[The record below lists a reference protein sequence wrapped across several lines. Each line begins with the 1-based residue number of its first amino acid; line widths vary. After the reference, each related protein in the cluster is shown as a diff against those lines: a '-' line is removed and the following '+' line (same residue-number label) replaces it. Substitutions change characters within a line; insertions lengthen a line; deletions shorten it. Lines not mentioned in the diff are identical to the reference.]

1 MKTKI
6 TSGKKFIAIAALL
19 IFSGGQLMAQS
30 WSTTGNAGIA
40 AGTNYLGT
48 SDPNDLVFRSNAIER
63 GRLLGATG
71 EWRFGG
77 TTNYVSIDGA
87 GRLRFNGTGVYQVG
101 SNKYA
106 FQLSADPNYGLF
118 FNTTLGQYEF
128 RDGTASSVF
137 AVAGTGNAVLKG
149 TLKVG
154 AYTLPATDGAVNQV
168 LKTNGAGVL
177 AWSADNSNT
186 YTAGT
191 GIGIAANVVTN
202 TAPDQVVALTGSNGI
217 TTSGTYPNFTIN
229 GASLWRTTGNAGTTA
244 ATNFIGTTDNAG
256 FAIRTNNT
264 ERIRVE
270 ASGGIG
276 MGTTAPNSRLHIN
289 ATGASEDGL
298 RVQIA
303 GNSKF
308 FVANNGGVTIGTLF
322 DTPPV
327 NGLYVSGNVGV
338 GNSTPLNKLD
348 VTGNIGLTGS
358 VLFTNAAAG
367 SGLTFT
373 DAQTIRDNSANTNL
387 EVELHG
393 NWLPDSDNSHSLG
406 NSTQRWIDVWA
417 IDGTIN
423 TSDLRDKTN
432 IRDMRY
438 GLKEI
443 MQLRPVSFNW
453 KNFDTKQDKLGV
465 IAQEIQKVMPEV
477 VRDYELKVNETTGK
491 TEKVPSARLGVMY
504 ADMIPVLIKAIQ
516 ELQLQIEDLK
526 KGTTNSSVATVNE
539 SSAVAQPVNIDASL
553 DQNAPNPFNTSTV
566 IRYRVP
572 ASAGK
577 AQIIVSNTAGN
588 TVKAFTIA
596 TKGSGSVSIN
606 GGELSAGSYYYTLII
621 DGKKADSKQM
631 ILVK

>member
-1 MKTKI
+1 MQALKLKSMKTKI
-6 TSGKKFIAIAALL
+6 TSGKKCIAIAALL

-77 TTNYVSIDGA
+77 TTNYVSIDGT

-101 SNKYA
+101 SNRYA

-244 ATNFIGTTDNAG
+244 ANNFIGTTDNAG

-270 ASGGIG
+270 SSGKVGI
-276 MGTTAPNSRLHIN
+276 GTTAPSARLHIN
-289 ATGASEDGL
+289 GVSGEDAL
-298 RVQIA
+298 RIQTN
-303 GNSKF
+303 GTTRL
-308 FVANNGGVTIGTLF
+308 FVDDAGGVSIGSL
-322 DTPPV
+322 TPGPA
-327 NGLYVSGNVGV
+327 GGMYVFGNVGV
-338 GNSTPLNKLD
+338 GVSAPTSKLQVAGD
-348 VTGNIGLTGS
+348 VNLDGDNTGIIFNTGEY
-358 VLFTNAAAG
+358 
-367 SGLTFT
+367 
-373 DAQTIRDNSANTNL
+373 IRDAVGTGFEL
-387 EVELHG
+387 EVHADL
-393 NWLPDSDNSHSLG
+393 NPDNTSSHSLG
-406 NSTQRWIDVWA
+406 SSTKEWIDVWA
-417 IDGTIN
+417 VDGTIN
-423 TSDLRDKTN
+423 LTSKKTTQN
-432 IRDMRY
+432 VKPLSY
-438 GLKEI
+438 GINEI
-443 MQLRPVSFNW
+443 MKLRPVSYNRINNPEGGIGV
-453 KNFDTKQDKLGV
+453 KRLGL
-465 IAQEIQKVMPEV
+465 IAEELKEV
-477 VRDYELKVNETTGK
+477 VPEAVKDYKYNEDQVSKKVT
-491 TEKVPSARLGVMY
+491 KVSIAEPGVNMNN
-504 ADMIPVLIKAIQ
+504 MIPVLIKAIQ

-526 KGTTNSSVATVNE
+526 KGTASSSVATVNE
-539 SSAVAQPVNIDASL
+539 NNAVAQPVNIDASL
-553 DQNAPNPFNTSTV
+553 DQNSPNPFNTSTL

-572 ASAGK
+572 SSAGK

-588 TVKAFTIA
+588 TVKAFTIT